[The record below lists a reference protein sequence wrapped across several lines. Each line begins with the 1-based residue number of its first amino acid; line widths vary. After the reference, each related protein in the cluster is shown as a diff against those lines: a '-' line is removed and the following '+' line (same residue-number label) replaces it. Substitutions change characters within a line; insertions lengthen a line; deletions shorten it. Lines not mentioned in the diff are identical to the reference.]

1 VLALTVSLSDI
12 DVCLIRSAYART
24 SMRALHLLHQ
34 PGNYYVSNAC
44 LEDVTVFEF
53 VEKRQVLASLC
64 PLLP

>member
-1 VLALTVSLSDI
+1 
-12 DVCLIRSAYART
+12 
-24 SMRALHLLHQ
+24 MRALHLLHQ